1 MRVSPRR
8 LAAAYLEAAAAVPPA
23 EQPKVAHALIAY
35 VTRRRLR
42 KLLPRVAAA
51 VARLLDERRGT
62 MPVRITTARPVE
74 PAALSK
80 AVGVDVAVTVT
91 VDPQVLGGAIV
102 ERGDTRFDGS
112 VRGRL
117 RQLHQHL
124 RQSVS

>member
-1 MRVSPRR
+1 MRLSPRR

-23 EQPKVAHALIAY
+23 EQPRIARALMAY

-42 KLLPRVAAA
+42 KLFPRVVAAA
-51 VARLLDERRGT
+51 AMLLDERRGT
-62 MPVRITTARPVE
+62 MPVRITTACPVE
-74 PAALSK
+74 PVALSK
-80 AVGVDVAVTVT
+80 AVGADVAVTAT
-91 VDPQVLGGAIV
+91 VDPHVLGGAIV
-102 ERGDTRFDGS
+102 ERGDARFDGS